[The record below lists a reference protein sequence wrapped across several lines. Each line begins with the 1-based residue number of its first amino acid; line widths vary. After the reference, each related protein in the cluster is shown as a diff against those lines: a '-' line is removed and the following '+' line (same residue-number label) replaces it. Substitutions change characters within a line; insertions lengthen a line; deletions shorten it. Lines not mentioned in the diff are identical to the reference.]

1 MRKRD
6 RVHLGRMGM
15 ALLIAGCCLPWGQI
29 SAAAQPAMPE
39 VLEETWK
46 QNDGLL
52 VPSEEMAETLP
63 DSTEED
69 AALDN
74 FQGAS
79 ALPSSYSL
87 LDVDGV
93 SYVTSVKDQGN
104 TGLCWAYAALGA
116 CESNIMYQG
125 LEIPDRWLDSNGE
138 LNFSEASLGWYP
150 FTNHLLPGDTASGD
164 YIVMAQK
171 GISGGNPT
179 IAGYALAAGIGTQL
193 EQYAPMSQWK
203 QGYSEYQRYNSYYRM
218 KSSDVL
224 LQVNSSSTATIQQW
238 IMESGAVSAAFY
250 SKSTFYDNGES
261 IAYYQN
267 SHSATDADHAVLL
280 VGWDNNYSRKN
291 FRPGNQPKFDGAWLV
306 RNSWGDDD
314 ADGGYFWLSYEE
326 LSLCEAARFLMTDA
340 SEHTTCYQYDG
351 SVSYANVKFPAAANV
366 FTADRDGVLTD
377 VMFPFSSSNPQSGYY
392 IVSVYRLRENA
403 KSPID
408 GEKLCTQRGTV
419 QYGGYKSISL
429 ESQGIT
435 LKKGD
440 RFSVTVELNRAKSG
454 SDRLWISFE
463 SVSNDVLERHCS
475 VQPGQSYIYDGDGE
489 WMDMTD
495 VRTWV
500 NSKGNQPYSNL
511 GNAAIKAI
519 VQSPDA
525 EVNRSQLDAALAYGA
540 PDAGANALYRSAYA
554 AASALDETAT
564 QAEVDNAAQNLLAGL
579 EQAGKLRYPQNIYT
593 KETAEPSFL
602 LGDADGNGRLDASD
616 VYQSMLAQA
625 LNAVG
630 ESSGLTMSQAAAAD
644 CDGNG
649 VINSTDTFYLM
660 LYCAYRGVGKPM
672 TWEEILKI

>member
-125 LEIPDRWLDSNGE
+125 LEIPDRWRDSNGE

-224 LQVNSSSTATIQQW
+224 LQVNSSSDHP
-238 IMESGAVSAAFY
+238 AV
-250 SKSTFYDNGES
+250 DHGE
-261 IAYYQN
+261 
-267 SHSATDADHAVLL
+267 
-280 VGWDNNYSRKN
+280 R
-291 FRPGNQPKFDGAWLV
+291 
-306 RNSWGDDD
+306 
-314 ADGGYFWLSYEE
+314 
-326 LSLCEAARFLMTDA
+326 
-340 SEHTTCYQYDG
+340 
-351 SVSYANVKFPAAANV
+351 
-366 FTADRDGVLTD
+366 
-377 VMFPFSSSNPQSGYY
+377 
-392 IVSVYRLRENA
+392 
-403 KSPID
+403 
-408 GEKLCTQRGTV
+408 
-419 QYGGYKSISL
+419 
-429 ESQGIT
+429 
-435 LKKGD
+435 
-440 RFSVTVELNRAKSG
+440 
-454 SDRLWISFE
+454 
-463 SVSNDVLERHCS
+463 
-475 VQPGQSYIYDGDGE
+475 
-489 WMDMTD
+489 
-495 VRTWV
+495 
-500 NSKGNQPYSNL
+500 
-511 GNAAIKAI
+511 
-519 VQSPDA
+519 
-525 EVNRSQLDAALAYGA
+525 RSQCGILFQEY
-540 PDAGANALYRSAYA
+540 
-554 AASALDETAT
+554 
-564 QAEVDNAAQNLLAGL
+564 LLRQRRVHRL
-579 EQAGKLRYPQNIYT
+579 LSEQPQ
-593 KETAEPSFL
+593 
-602 LGDADGNGRLDASD
+602 RHR
-616 VYQSMLAQA
+616 
-625 LNAVG
+625 
-630 ESSGLTMSQAAAAD
+630 
-644 CDGNG
+644 C
-649 VINSTDTFYLM
+649 
-660 LYCAYRGVGKPM
+660 
-672 TWEEILKI
+672 